1 MTIFLNILFIL
12 VAINALL
19 LVFSVNRNSSK
30 TKKSISKT
38 TAENT
43 AKVYPLNIISTK
55 YKKAI

>member
-12 VAINALL
+12 VAVNALL
-19 LVFSVNRNSSK
+19 LVFSVNRNNAKVKKPVSK
-30 TKKSISKT
+30 STSQT
-38 TAENT
+38 T

>member
-30 TKKSISKT
+30 AKKSISKT
-38 TAENT
+38 TAETT